1 MSASIECQIGLKA
14 NKAFIKDGDTWYEVP
29 SYASVKS
36 VIEHFNSVSLLKE
49 STESLD
55 GHATKPAT
63 IKLNGKS
70 VAVTIEG
77 TTHRSWKAVLSALSD
92 RTVSGSSETVSV
104 ANAALLAEVQ
114 KATDSLNKA
123 MAEHQKSIAAAVAA
137 AVCDP
142 DKLTIALDAAL
153 AAKHDAVALKVQAEQ
168 DRDQAEKDRDQAEQD
183 RTDALAALEGLKLE
197 NVHLKSALDAR
208 VLEVFRDMVDAIKV
222 EHAVIK
228 GTSVPDMARK
238 FCEELMQQI
247 ARMVELQA
255 KYNTDIGHPPTYNND
270 IEMVC
275 AWAELSPQCRS
286 LALAWLRVEASNIV
300 AKLRGI
306 ARQCNVRYEKSAHH
320 VARQIL
326 FALHPDRG
334 SMASMQS
341 MPPAKVKEMRD
352 FASMVKGLPG
362 EMFQGV

>member
-1 MSASIECQIGLKA
+1 MSESIECQIGLKA
-14 NKAFIKDGDTWYEVP
+14 DKAFIKDGDTWFEVP

-36 VIEHFNSVSLLKE
+36 IIEHFKSVSLLKE

-70 VAVTIEG
+70 MTVTIEG
-77 TTHRSWKAVLSALSD
+77 TAHRSWKAVLSALSA
-92 RTVSGSSETVSV
+92 VSGSSETVSA
-104 ANAALLAEVQ
+104 ANAALLSEVQ
-114 KATDSLNKA
+114 KATDGLNKA
-123 MAEHQKSIAAAVAA
+123 VAEHQKAIAAAVAA

-142 DKLTIALDAAL
+142 DKLTVALDAAL
-153 AAKHDAVALKVQAEQ
+153 AAKHEAVALK
-168 DRDQAEKDRDQAEQD
+168 DQAVKDRDQAVKD
-183 RTDALAALEGLKLE
+183 RADALAALEGLKLE
-197 NVHLKSALDAR
+197 NMQLKSALDAR
-208 VLEVFRDMVDAIKV
+208 VLEVFRDMIDAIKV

-228 GTSVPDMARK
+228 GTSAPDMARK
-238 FCEELMQQI
+238 YCEELMQQI

-255 KYNTDIGHPPTYNND
+255 KYRTDIGHPPTYDND
-270 IEMVC
+270 IDMVC

-286 LALAWLRVEASNIV
+286 MALAWLRIEAGNIV

-306 ARQCNVRYEKSAHH
+306 ARQCNVAYERSAHH

-334 SMASMQS
+334 SMALKS
-341 MPPAKVKEMRD
+341 MPPAKVKDMRE